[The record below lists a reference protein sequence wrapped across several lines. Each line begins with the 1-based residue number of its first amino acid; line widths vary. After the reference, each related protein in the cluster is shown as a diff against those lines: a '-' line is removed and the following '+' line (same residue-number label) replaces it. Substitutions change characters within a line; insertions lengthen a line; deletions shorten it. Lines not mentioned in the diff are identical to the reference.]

1 MNDYIKI
8 TIYIICALCLLLPL
22 PIVGKIHNEI
32 VLRNLYL
39 CLLTLGIIL
48 IFLYNYYPTKNSDGE
63 IIYNKFYLEIGL
75 SCIIPGILG
84 TSIIFY
90 YIANKKK
97 SDINNH
103 ITNIYNN
110 IIKSKMKL

>member
-8 TIYIICALCLLLPL
+8 TIYIVCALCLLLPL
-22 PIVGKIHNEI
+22 LIVGKVHNEI

-39 CLLTLGIIL
+39 SLLILGIIF
-48 IFLYNYYPTKNSDGE
+48 IFLYNYYPTKNPDE
-63 IIYNKFYLEIGL
+63 EVVYNKFYLEIGL

-84 TSIIFY
+84 SSIIFY
-90 YIANKKK
+90 YITKKKK
-97 SDINNH
+97 SDINDH
-103 ITNIYNN
+103 FTNIYNN

>member
-1 MNDYIKI
+1 MNEYIKI

-22 PIVGKIHNEI
+22 LIVGKVNNEI

-39 CLLTLGIIL
+39 SLLILGIIFL
-48 IFLYNYYPTKNSDGE
+48 FLYNYYPTKNLDE
-63 IIYNKFYLEIGL
+63 EVIYNKFYLEIGL

-90 YIANKKK
+90 YITKKKK
-97 SDINNH
+97 SDINNN
-103 ITNIYNN
+103 IINIYNN